1 MLRGKFPPEASGKKE
16 SLAFQYPL
24 NKGRTWNKKSLL
36 TNMLSAS
43 GTSRLPSG
51 KGKEGSHDLLAAA
64 SRASVLGCQGE
75 SELGRTRAGFIK
87 IGRAAGANCLCKYVS

>member
-1 MLRGKFPPEASGKKE
+1 MLRGKFPPEVSGKKK

-36 TNMLSAS
+36 TNILLAS

-51 KGKEGSHDLLAAA
+51 KGEEGSHDLLAAA
-64 SRASVLGCQGE
+64 PRASVLGCRRE
-75 SELGRTRAGFIK
+75 SELGSAPAVFYKNRVGHK
-87 IGRAAGANCLCKYVS
+87 GKLSL